1 MNEVTTDRLGRATA
15 IVTLALNDDPNVISP
30 LVPLARLGPTGM
42 TSEMIATL
50 RAMSWLSARLAAAAG
65 ESAGETPQVVLQRVS
80 AILQAE
86 ILGDTP

>member
-15 IVTLALNDDPNVISP
+15 IVTLALNGDPNVISP
-30 LVPLARLGPTGM
+30 LIPLARLGMKGM
-42 TSEMIATL
+42 TDEMIATL

-65 ESAGETPQVVLQRVS
+65 ESTGETPQVVLQRVS

-86 ILGDTP
+86 VLGDAP